1 MAFSRDDM
9 AAYEQQAPSTVADDI
24 GTAFQPAAK
33 AAAPS
38 APASKPANA
47 KPAAEQPA
55 DDVESTT
62 EESPASDETDP
73 AESGGEPSA
82 ETTADSATANAQ
94 PEGDTTTS
102 DEDGNQ
108 PPAKGS
114 ARERIEDLVAE
125 RNALR
130 KYITYR
136 EELWKGTAL
145 AKPATGEAAPAAAAP
160 AAPTE
165 APDPEPNLEAMN
177 YDLEAFNTAHKAWV
191 DRQIDKRVNQRL
203 QEERSKQEKSAAEQ
217 EAQTVR
223 AGFEERAEKFAASH
237 PDFKAVILNPALPQ
251 LHPRA
256 AGAMVRSDQSAAIL
270 YHLGKN
276 PDLAARISRMT
287 PDQQVMQIG
296 KIEGVVTSTAP
307 PPKPQKQKV
316 SNAPPPPTTTTGGTS
331 RGKDPTDPTMS
342 MDEFVALDR
351 AERQRQR
358 EQRSAARDA
367 MRGRR

>member
-1 MAFSRDDM
+1 MAFSRDDIS
-9 AAYEQQAPSTVADDI
+9 AYEAQTPTKVADDI
-24 GTAFQPAAK
+24 GTAFKPAAS

-47 KPAAEQPA
+47 KPAAVQPA
-55 DDVESTT
+55 DDVETTT
-62 EESPASDETDP
+62 EETPASDETDP

-82 ETTADSATANAQ
+82 DTPADSATANAQ
-94 PEGDTTTS
+94 PEGETSTS

-108 PPAKGS
+108 PPPKGS

-130 KYITYR
+130 KYVQYR
-136 EELWKGTAL
+136 EELWKGQP
-145 AKPATGEAAPAAAAP
+145 PAQAAGEVAPTAAAP
-160 AAPTE
+160 VAPTV
-165 APDPEPNLEAMN
+165 APDPEPNLETMN

-191 DRQIDKRVNQRL
+191 QRQIDFGVKQKL
-203 QEERSKQEKSAAEQ
+203 QEERAKQEKTAAEQ
-217 EAQTVR
+217 EALTVR
-223 AGFEERAEKFAASH
+223 AGFEERAEKFAATH
-237 PDFKAVILNPALPQ
+237 TDFKAVILNPALPQ

-276 PDLAARISRMT
+276 PDFAARVARMT

-296 KIEGVVTSTAP
+296 RIEGIVSSQAP
-307 PPKPQKQKV
+307 APKPQKQKV

-331 RGKDPTDPTMS
+331 RGKDPTDPSMS

-351 AERQRQR
+351 ADRQRQR
-358 EQRSAARDA
+358 EQRNTARDS